1 MVSSDARMVRLEP
14 KESLARYASTG
25 FSSRGRSAA
34 RIAGGASMAGG
45 DDTPSPEEK
54 SWPIRAAIVASGSCS
69 ATLRPPILFGSE
81 KDNSQQSVSSIL
93 YNPVEVGEKSSYNPH
108 DDSGQSKREV
118 ECPCLSGVD
127 DSGCQFHDPVAKAYT
142 PDGQICP
149 RYQTRRDVD
158 SPTLPATAQE
168 DSVNHHVLSQPL

>member
-54 SWPIRAAIVASGSCS
+54 SWPIRAAIVASGSRS
-69 ATLRPPILFGSE
+69 ATLRPPDSFGSE
-81 KDNSQQSVSSIL
+81 NRSSHNLNIAPNRPL
-93 YNPVEVGEKSSYNPH
+93 
-108 DDSGQSKREV
+108 GQGL
-118 ECPCLSGVD
+118 PGTLA
-127 DSGCQFHDPVAKAYT
+127 VARVALT
-142 PDGQICP
+142 Q
-149 RYQTRRDVD
+149 
-158 SPTLPATAQE
+158 
-168 DSVNHHVLSQPL
+168 